1 MNVRSEFT
9 KPLLPRRNG
18 PPAEGSWGWRIQQ
31 LRNDPR
37 IKSYTT
43 IARLLGVNQVS
54 VMRWAK
60 GMHEPLWPFREAI
73 ERLEQDGYGVK

>member
-1 MNVRSEFT
+1 MVIQQSQE
-9 KPLLPRRNG
+9 
-18 PPAEGSWGWRIQQ
+18 SWAFRIQS
-31 LRNDPR
+31 LRADPR

-60 GMHEPLWPFREAI
+60 GTHQPLWPFREAI
-73 ERLEQDGYGVK
+73 ERLEEDGYGVE